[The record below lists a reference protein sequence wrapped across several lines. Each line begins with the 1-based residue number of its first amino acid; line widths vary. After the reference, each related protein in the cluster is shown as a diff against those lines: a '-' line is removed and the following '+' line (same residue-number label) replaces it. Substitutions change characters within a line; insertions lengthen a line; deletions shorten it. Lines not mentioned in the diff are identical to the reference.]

1 MVSDERRPRAW
12 VEAREGTN
20 RGDVARAK
28 RDENGRTMSGSRIVS
43 ASGVAADDDDDD
55 EATTTTTT
63 TMTTRDA
70 NADDEGA
77 APTRRGAG
85 GHRGDGLIIMRRLI
99 ERGHV
104 RPGPGVLSTTLFKKE
119 TRADL
124 REDGAVEWRRDD
136 GETLTFKT
144 VSEFRLAVVRE

>member
-1 MVSDERRPRAW
+1 
-12 VEAREGTN
+12 
-20 RGDVARAK
+20 
-28 RDENGRTMSGSRIVS
+28 
-43 ASGVAADDDDDD
+43 
-55 EATTTTTT
+55 
-63 TMTTRDA
+63 
-70 NADDEGA
+70 
-77 APTRRGAG
+77 
-85 GHRGDGLIIMRRLI
+85 MRRLI

-144 VSEFRLAVVRE
+144 VSEFRLAVVRERNPERKVDNGWDWVKYEGKKLGEYKRLLPPPPPPSSLKKREPRALPSRRLPRNGEKNWTTTRGCIR